1 MGLLIFKGQTLVATN
16 KSTRRVRKLRESSET
31 VRERASGTRQIT
43 ERPSRVRAVTSRIG
57 SLSIWKPF
65 KAAGRFLAKYLVPPY
80 FKNSWRELK
89 LVTWPN
95 RKQTRQLTFAVIVFS
110 IVFGAVVAL
119 LDYGLDKLFKKVIL
133 NI

>member
-1 MGLLIFKGQTLVATN
+1 MATN

-31 VRERASGTRQIT
+31 VREKATGKRQIT
-43 ERPSRVRAVTSRIG
+43 ERPSRVRGFFSRVG

-65 KAAGRFLAKYLVPPY
+65 KAVGRFLGRYLVPPY

-89 LVTWPN
+89 MVTWPD

-110 IVFGAVVAL
+110 VIFGVLVAL